1 MVEEIFAQMDFSGEE
16 ALYQQ
21 LVNNI
26 ILGIA
31 TGTISEGQS
40 LPSVRQMADVI
51 GMNMHTVNKA
61 YGLLRQQG
69 FVTIDRRHGAVVRVN
84 RDQSL
89 ARQELMDGLSLALAR
104 CSCRSLT
111 RSEVHELVDLVY
123 DNYEED

>member
-1 MVEEIFAQMDFSGEE
+1 MVEDIFAQMDFSGEE

-21 LVNNI
+21 LVDQI
-26 ILGIA
+26 IKGIA
-31 TGTISEGQS
+31 TGDLVEGQS
-40 LPSVRQMADVI
+40 LPSVRQMAVVI

-89 ARQELMDGLSLALAR
+89 ARQELMEGLSMALAR
-104 CSCRSLT
+104 CSCRALS
-111 RSEVHELVDLVY
+111 RDEVHELVDRVY
-123 DNYEED
+123 DIYEEE